1 MPAAAAATNQ
11 AQARWQVKVQSRHGE
26 AVVPVRLRE
35 DLIPG
40 IMLVPFG
47 FRDHLSP
54 VMEGRDAVAVR
65 VDRT

>member
-1 MPAAAAATNQ
+1 MNAGDAGALGI
-11 AQARWQVKVQSRHGE
+11 RHGWQVKVQSRHGE

-65 VDRT
+65 VERT